1 LIAALRSRASTFGS
15 VSGLDMGIGSG
26 AVLAVLGQIGV
37 RHLIGVDI
45 DPDALDATASLL
57 RTQDMTDRATLWQ
70 GSLWEPLEG
79 QRFDVIA
86 SNLPQFAADEPAD
99 PDHSPY
105 WSSAGDDGRRF
116 LDPFLAGLDRHLQ
129 PDGVAL
135 ITHNVFLGADRT
147 AALLQQDGLTCR
159 VVSETS
165 VLLNPRKAAMLNP
178 VLRAR
183 GPACGIHRVGHY
195 DFIDVQILEIRRVP
209 R

>member
-1 LIAALRSRASTFGS
+1 
-15 VSGLDMGIGSG
+15 MGVGSG
-26 AVLAVLGQIGV
+26 AVLAVLDQIGV
-37 RHLIGVDI
+37 RRLVGVDI
-45 DPDALDATASLL
+45 DPDALEATASLL
-57 RTQDMTDRATLWQ
+57 RTQDMTDRVTLRQ

-79 QRFDVIA
+79 QRFSVIA

-99 PDHSPY
+99 PDHTPY

-116 LDPFLAGLDRHLQ
+116 LDPFLGGLDRHLQ

-135 ITHNVFLGADRT
+135 ITHNVFLGTART
-147 AALLQQDGLTCR
+147 TELLHRDGLTCQ
-159 VVSETS
+159 VVSGTS

-178 VLRAR
+178 ALRAR

-195 DFIDVQILEIRRVP
+195 DFIDVQILEIRRIP